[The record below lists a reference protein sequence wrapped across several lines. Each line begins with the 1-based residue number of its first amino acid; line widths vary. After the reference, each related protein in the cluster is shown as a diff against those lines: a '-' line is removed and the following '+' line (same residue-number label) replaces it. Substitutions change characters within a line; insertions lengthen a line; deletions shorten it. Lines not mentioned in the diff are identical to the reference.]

1 MFISPFLR
9 NVKIV
14 IKTYAAKHAIVYGSY
29 QAGFTCFY
37 GELPF
42 CFQLSFYMLST
53 YAHIVFF
60 QHLAGFSCR

>member
-37 GELPF
+37 G
-42 CFQLSFYMLST
+42 
-53 YAHIVFF
+53 
-60 QHLAGFSCR
+60 